1 MAADGTIVIETDI
14 RTEKLRNKL
23 DKLNNDIER
32 QAHKVAELGDKYN
45 ELMEGSGEDE
55 LQRELVEL
63 ENRYERQSVIIDRL
77 QRKRD
82 ALFAAGREDEA
93 WEMQPQIQQAEI
105 ALDKIDKQIQELE
118 NRIANGAATEE
129 IESARLELERAQIAL
144 ERMENDAADVEEQLE
159 EASQNGSAFAAAVAG
174 AQASLQNFGH
184 RIKTIAKKVFV
195 FTLISTALRGIKE
208 YMGDVL
214 NGNKDFQASLA
225 RLKGTLMTAFQ
236 PLMEVIIP
244 LLQAFVNIL
253 NVAAGY
259 IAKFTSFLAGSST
272 QASAAAAKAA
282 YEQADATE
290 ALGNA
295 AQKAKKQMSGLDE
308 MRTWQSDSGGGASA
322 NATMPSVDFS
332 GIESSLSELEGI
344 ISGVLLVVGVVLAFS
359 GVSIPLGIAMMALGA
374 AGLASAAVNW
384 NELPY
389 KTREAITAVLTIG
402 GALSF
407 IVGLILV
414 LTGAMLPLGIGLMIV
429 GAAMLGTAVAVNW
442 DYIADAMQGPI
453 GKILAIVSGALYV
466 LGLILVL
473 TGVGLPI
480 GLGLI
485 LAGAAGLAS
494 VVAFNWNSIVD
505 SIKNVWAQIKQFWRS
520 TIAPVFTLKW
530 WLELGKKCVNGYIGA
545 WETGLNA
552 LISLIEKVINWVISG
567 LNELSFDVPD
577 WVPGIGGEKFGF
589 DLDKVSFGRL
599 SFPRLAQGAVIPANK
614 EFLAVLGDQK
624 NGRNLET
631 PESLMRQVV
640 REESGGSGT
649 YAFIAELN
657 GRTLFKEVI
666 EQGKLAR
673 RMTGKN
679 PFLLGG

>member
-1 MAADGTIVIETDI
+1 MAADGSIAIETDI
-14 RTEKLRNKL
+14 KTEKLRNKL

-32 QAHKVAELGDKYN
+32 QARKVAELGDKYN

-55 LQRELVEL
+55 LQR
-63 ENRYERQSVIIDRL
+63 
-77 QRKRD
+77 
-82 ALFAAGREDEA
+82 
-93 WEMQPQIQQAEI
+93 
-105 ALDKIDKQIQELE
+105 
-118 NRIANGAATEE
+118 E

-144 ERMENDAADVEEQLE
+144 ERMENDAADVKKRLA
-159 EASQNGSAFAAAVAG
+159 EASQTTSAFFGAVAG
-174 AQASLQNFGH
+174 AQSSLQSFER

-195 FTLISTALRGIKE
+195 FTLISSALRGIKE

-244 LLQAFVNIL
+244 LLQAFINIL

-308 MRTWQSDSGGGASA
+308 MHTWQSDSGGASA

-344 ISGVLLVVGVVLAFS
+344 ISGVLLVVGVILAFS

-384 NELPY
+384 DELPY
-389 KTREAITAVLTIG
+389 KTREAITAVLAIG

-453 GKILAIVSGALYV
+453 GKILAIVSGALCV

-473 TGVGLPI
+473 TGVGLSI

-530 WLELGKKCVNGYIGA
+530 WLNLGKKCVNGYIGA

-657 GRTLFKEVI
+657 GRTLFREVI

-673 RMTGKN
+673 CMTGKN